1 MVHMICMCSD
11 PNEDGKVIAL
21 CGVDRTGKEET
32 DAPLTCRACKYLA
45 DKLCPVCG
53 LAPDE

>member
-11 PNEDGKVIAL
+11 PNEDGRVIAL

-32 DAPLTCRACKYLA
+32 DSPLTCRACKYLA